1 MRPQVAK
8 EEVSVADTDNKQG
21 FNRAVIRL
29 TRTDGPRWSHE
40 VDEHL
45 AAIVAGLSPH
55 GLNLGETVG
64 LYAVAHGFDEA
75 ELTAAALPAII
86 DMVRHG
92 LLIPA
97 DLLLEEETTPAAYT
111 D

>member
-1 MRPQVAK
+1 M
-8 EEVSVADTDNKQG
+8 
-21 FNRAVIRL
+21 
-29 TRTDGPRWSHE
+29 
-40 VDEHL
+40 

-64 LYAVAHGFDEA
+64 LYAVAHGFDET

-92 LLIPA
+92 LLTPA
-97 DLLLEEETTPAAYT
+97 DLLLEDDASPAAYT

>member
-1 MRPQVAK
+1 M
-8 EEVSVADTDNKQG
+8 
-21 FNRAVIRL
+21 
-29 TRTDGPRWSHE
+29 
-40 VDEHL
+40 

-75 ELTAAALPAII
+75 ELTAAALPAMI